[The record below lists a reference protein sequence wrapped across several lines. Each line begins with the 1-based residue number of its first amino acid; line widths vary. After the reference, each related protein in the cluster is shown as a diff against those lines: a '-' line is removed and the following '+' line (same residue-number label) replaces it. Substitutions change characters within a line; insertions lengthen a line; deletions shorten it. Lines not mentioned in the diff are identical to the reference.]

1 MNDRIYLQS
10 NVYIDYVNGRQCRYR
25 NQYLFPDYLVY
36 RHLTS
41 QSLVY
46 VFLPEL
52 EPVNGLVQTLVLHA
66 VQSQLLKMR
75 VRLVHF
81 QSRQIVFHLPH
92 FVLLLYLRKP
102 TGVLWQVVV
111 ALKEVASIRQYQ
123 HSADRPTLVNRVVTQ
138 VVFQLGRV

>member
-1 MNDRIYLQS
+1 
-10 NVYIDYVNGRQCRYR
+10 
-25 NQYLFPDYLVY
+25 
-36 RHLTS
+36 
-41 QSLVY
+41 
-46 VFLPEL
+46 
-52 EPVNGLVQTLVLHA
+52 
-66 VQSQLLKMR
+66 MR

-81 QSRQIVFHLPH
+81 QFRQIVFHLPH

-111 ALKEVASIRQYQ
+111 ALKEAASIRQYQ